1 MDSADAPIDGR
12 NALLDLRN
20 HPLRDGAVAYGGTA
34 LRAGERLAVAAERFD
49 RVMLL
54 NGRLLGFG
62 RSETVFTSERLLSAY
77 GGHIRMLDTGDG
89 TLIVNDTCCDP

>member
-1 MDSADAPIDGR
+1 MVVVRGPASRARPALSASTRGVTVMIATH
-12 NALLDLRN
+12 DLN
-20 HPLRDGAVAYGGTA
+20 L
-34 LRAGERLAVAAERFD
+34 AAERFD